1 MKNSEI
7 NFKIEVDEKN
17 IPENIVWFATDGPST
32 TFQETKAI
40 SISVWDQ
47 TQFNTMRMDLWAKDM
62 TTYDMKRFYIETL
75 DGIASTILTATGDE
89 FMSKEIQAV
98 CSKLAHH
105 VENTSK

>member
-40 SISVWDQ
+40 SISS
-47 TQFNTMRMDLWAKDM
+47 N
-62 TTYDMKRFYIETL
+62 
-75 DGIASTILTATGDE
+75 
-89 FMSKEIQAV
+89 
-98 CSKLAHH
+98 
-105 VENTSK
+105 